1 MEKVV
6 KAMTRK
12 VLCLETE
19 LKQVKKKRSH
29 CNVAE
34 DPKDELS
41 EDVKEKESEKEKLKS
56 GENLS
61 FNPNDIKCTIST
73 PKEKENKV
81 EKLDSKLYATT
92 KTYSTAPY

>member
-1 MEKVV
+1 MFEVLEKVVQTITKTNKDIEQLKEKVQVMEKVV

-34 DPKDELS
+34 DPKDELW
-41 EDVKEKESEKEKLKS
+41 EDVKEMESETEKL
-56 GENLS
+56 
-61 FNPNDIKCTIST
+61 T
-73 PKEKENKV
+73 
-81 EKLDSKLYATT
+81 
-92 KTYSTAPY
+92 

>member
-1 MEKVV
+1 MSWNR
-6 KAMTRK
+6 T
-12 VLCLETE
+12 
-19 LKQVKKKRSH
+19 KQVKQNKSH

-41 EDVKEKESEKEKLKS
+41 EDVKEKDGETEKLTS
-56 GENLS
+56 GENLY
-61 FNPNDIKCTIST
+61 FNHNYIKGTTST